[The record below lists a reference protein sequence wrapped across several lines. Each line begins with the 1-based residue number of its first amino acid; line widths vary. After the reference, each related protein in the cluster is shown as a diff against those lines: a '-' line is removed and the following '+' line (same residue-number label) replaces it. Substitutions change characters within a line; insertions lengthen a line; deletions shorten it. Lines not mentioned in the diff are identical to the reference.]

1 VVSQLKVNEIIK
13 QSGSSITIGEA
24 GDTVSGP
31 FTNVPAFFMKLSA
44 NQSISHNTVTVI
56 GFNDVQY
63 DTHSAF
69 NTSNYRFVVPTGH
82 AGKYI
87 FTLTAGF
94 SNPNETAADRFQ
106 LFIKKND
113 EFTDF
118 AGDLAQ
124 ATDGNADPTMNF
136 TTQFEL
142 AAGDYVDGRIFQNGG
157 DSETLQ
163 FAYARFFGY
172 RLIGA

>member
-1 VVSQLKVNEIIK
+1 VGGLQN
-13 QSGSSITIGEA
+13 T
-24 GDTVSGP
+24 
-31 FTNVPAFFMKLSA
+31 PAFFMKKSA
-44 NQSISHNTVTVI
+44 NQSIPNNTVTVI
-56 GFNDVQY
+56 GFDDVQY

-69 NTSNYRFVVPTGH
+69 DTSNYRFVVPANQ

-94 SNPNETAADRFQ
+94 SNPNETTADRYQ

-124 ATDGNADPTMNF
+124 ATNSSADPTMNF

-142 AAGDYVDGRIFQNGG
+142 VAGDYVDGRIYQNGG

-172 RLIGA
+172 KLIGA